1 MKKKMWLRFIS
12 MALVVITITATL
24 AGCGSKVDEEGIE
37 GQASAVSYNAE
48 GRFTTTVT
56 AEDAK
61 FAENIKAEDIT
72 VNYWILDKEAYS
84 NALTSEDNTEESE
97 INMDDY
103 LTEVKAQIQSVVRQ
117 DEKTLIISFTD
128 SQAVSNLPDS
138 YAVFVSKS
146 KTGIGKTVGAAA
158 EVAYPDHTL
167 TPNLTSVSVHDKDIR
182 LTLTL
187 TEGEYAANVAKEQ
200 IELGGSFK
208 NLNIDSLSA
217 AGKNLTMQL
226 TGEMSKNESVNAY
239 LNGFVT
245 IDRNAIVNGYRSASV
260 SVPVDTV
267 YFGLK
272 LEQMTVTNGQVTVP
286 VNIGGYRLTD
296 KANAS
301 SFQIDDVSV
310 SGFEL
315 VSDTSGI
322 FTLSLPGVN
331 DKNSAANT
339 LNGKEIT
346 ISADALGADEA
357 VSFEADFNHAD
368 FYPVFDY
375 AEEKDGK
382 FIITLM
388 LYANSGSFSENLKTD
403 MVAFADDFANATVTS
418 FTREN
423 DSTAELVLSV
433 DSNGVKVE
441 DMDLTGTVTLKN
453 GALVNRWGDVRS
465 EECKQTRS
473 YSQES
478 MGKDLTDADI
488 DIIKNIVGGF
498 GNTTMGSLVAVSSG
512 LVSAASGI
520 YTALEIVGVIES
532 QKAKL
537 NKIYNAIQQ
546 VTKQLCDIQAAIEDQ
561 NAKNVANEIA
571 AFYAKNLN
579 PLMSSMQLAQ
589 AAIDDSKAKLK
600 KDGINEPAQVLEYDD
615 EGNCTSSKELQ
626 EEWKTYLGLIMNRV
640 RENRAFEFNTLRERF
655 EDVCGYLKTIKSV
668 PGIIEKYDQ
677 HMAYYYNFESSAYAD
692 RENFRASI
700 DAEISLAALLLCMYN
715 QYGFE
720 EPETA
725 MINALNNMYEDA
737 KSYIKANEV
746 IRRTDKRTQM
756 FIKGVSV
763 RLSMQTELRTRHA
776 FRSGKEEL
784 EFTDHEIQEFISRM
798 NGRTI
803 EEELTLAGIF
813 FVPKSYAQPYL
824 GVAFNCWGK
833 NNGSWKFGD
842 WRHYTNYYAN
852 IIRCG
857 ENKVSNGVYVASED
871 IDASWYQIYIWKDN

>member
-1 MKKKMWLRFIS
+1 MKKKMRLRFIS
-12 MALVVITITATL
+12 LALVVIMLTSTFV
-24 AGCGSKVDEEGIE
+24 GCESKNDEEGIR
-37 GQASAVSYNAE
+37 GQASSVSYNAE
-48 GRFTTTVT
+48 GSFTTTVT

-72 VNYWILDKEAYS
+72 VNYWILDKEAFS
-84 NALTSEDNTEESE
+84 NALTSEDNAEESE

-187 TEGEYAANVAKEQ
+187 SEGEFSANVPKEQ
-200 IELGGSFK
+200 IQLDGSFA
-208 NLNIDSLSA
+208 NLKIDSLSA

-322 FTLSLPGVN
+322 LTLSLPGVN

-339 LNGKEIT
+339 LNGKDIT

-465 EECKQTRS
+465 EECIQTRS
-473 YSQES
+473 YTMDS
-478 MGKDLTDADI
+478 MGKDLTDGDI
-488 DIIKNIVGGF
+488 DIIKDIVGGF
-498 GNTTMGSLVAVSSG
+498 GNTKMGTLVGIVSG
-512 LVSAASGI
+512 LGTAGTTI
-520 YTALEIVGVIES
+520 YTALEIIGVVES
-532 QKAKL
+532 EKAKL
-537 NKIYNAIQQ
+537 DKIYNAIQQ
-546 VTKQLCDIQAAIEDQ
+546 ISSQLCDIQAAIEEQ
-561 NAKNVANEIA
+561 NAVAVAKEVSD
-571 AFYAKNLN
+571 FYEKTLN
-579 PLMSSMQLAQ
+579 PLLSSMNFVQ
-589 AAIDDSKAKLK
+589 AGVRDAKKYLK
-600 KDGINEPAQVLEYDD
+600 EQGIVEPEKLQYDKK
-615 EGNCTSSKELQ
+615 GNCTSSQALQ
-626 EEWKTYLGLIMNRV
+626 DEWKVYMGKVMNRV
-640 RENRAFEFNTLRERF
+640 RETRSGEYNTLRERF
-655 EDVCGYLKTIKSV
+655 EAVCACLKTNKTVSS
-668 PGIIEKYDQ
+668 IIEKYDQ
-677 HMAYYYNFESSAYAD
+677 HMTYYYNFDTMAYED
-692 RENFRASI
+692 RENFRTTLSATLSV
-700 DAEISLAALLLCMYN
+700 AALDLCMYN

-720 EPETA
+720 EPETYT
-725 MINALNNMYEDA
+725 IEVLDDMYKDA
-737 KSYIKANEV
+737 KKYIDSNPVKRRSMGTKLIIKNV
-746 IRRTDKRTQM
+746 LIDYLYPRTDWHYYGTAYAITGGSTTADFTDK
-756 FIKGVSV
+756 
-763 RLSMQTELRTRHA
+763 ELR
-776 FRSGKEEL
+776 
-784 EFTDHEIQEFISRM
+784 EFVKRM
-798 NGRTI
+798 NGRTLR
-803 EEELTLAGIF
+803 EEIILAGLY
-813 FVPKSYAQPYL
+813 KSYFDENE
-824 GVAFNCWGK
+824 GVAFSVWRQ
-833 NNGSWKFGD
+833 SGD
-842 WRHYTNYYAN
+842 YYGN
-852 IIRCG
+852 IILWNERNESDVHWKVRLFKKKSGVQKPVCG
-857 ENKVSNGVYVASED
+857 WSSPS
-871 IDASWYQIYIWKDN
+871 SWDKRYEHDW